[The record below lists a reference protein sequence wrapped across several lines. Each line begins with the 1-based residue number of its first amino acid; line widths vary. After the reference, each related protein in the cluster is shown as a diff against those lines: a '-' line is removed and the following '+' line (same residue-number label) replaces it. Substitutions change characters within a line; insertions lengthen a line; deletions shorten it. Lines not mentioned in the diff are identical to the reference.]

1 VVVEAGANKTVNFS
15 AQVAY
20 ESNCIEGP
28 VQVRYFVNGALV
40 GASQDAAAG
49 FPVSANLTAAP
60 GETQY
65 TVRADAVVLETSNT
79 VSDEVDFILVGLTSF
94 AGFPPDPFT
103 NLPNE
108 GDNWTAQATMPGA
121 TCPRAISLT
130 TWFGPCGPGAVA
142 PVTVALEQP
151 GDPDQVVTVSIPRA
165 IAACGQ
171 QAIVVLGLSCDL
183 IGLLG
188 MDQAA
193 LLAAIPAGSALVPDG
208 APFEISIIV
217 KDNAGNVI
225 EVDNAL
231 IAANPITISLSGMS
245 FTADFKQTFLSHSS
259 DVTGEPLQI
268 LAGGGDWADDAISD
282 PTADGDTLTA
292 ETSSLSVFLAVE
304 EPKVGPTMSIT
315 PNPAYETIVGI
326 VEVGKKFTK
335 DFTVKN
341 IGSGTLVGTAT
352 LLSPSADAAAAFK
365 IISGA
370 NFSLT
375 TGQTATVRVEFT
387 PKKVGNIAA
396 TIRFSAQNNQV
407 ADAVVKGTGT
417 IFNKRF
423 TFFGCGPASGSGS
436 GLFGDALV
444 ALGLF
449 GAMMLAGRVYRRRES

>member
-1 VVVEAGANKTVNFS
+1 
-15 AQVAY
+15 
-20 ESNCIEGP
+20 
-28 VQVRYFVNGALV
+28 
-40 GASQDAAAG
+40 
-49 FPVSANLTAAP
+49 
-60 GETQY
+60 
-65 TVRADAVVLETSNT
+65 
-79 VSDEVDFILVGLTSF
+79 
-94 AGFPPDPFT
+94 
-103 NLPNE
+103 
-108 GDNWTAQATMPGA
+108 
-121 TCPRAISLT
+121 
-130 TWFGPCGPGAVA
+130 
-142 PVTVALEQP
+142 
-151 GDPDQVVTVSIPRA
+151 
-165 IAACGQ
+165 
-171 QAIVVLGLSCDL
+171 
-183 IGLLG
+183 

-245 FTADFKQTFLSHSS
+245 FTADFKQKFLSHSS
-259 DVTGEPLQI
+259 DVTGEPLQV
-268 LAGGGDWADDAISD
+268 LAGGGGWSDGAILD

-304 EPKVGPTMSIT
+304 EPKIGPTLSIT
-315 PNPAYETIVGI
+315 PNPAYETVMGI